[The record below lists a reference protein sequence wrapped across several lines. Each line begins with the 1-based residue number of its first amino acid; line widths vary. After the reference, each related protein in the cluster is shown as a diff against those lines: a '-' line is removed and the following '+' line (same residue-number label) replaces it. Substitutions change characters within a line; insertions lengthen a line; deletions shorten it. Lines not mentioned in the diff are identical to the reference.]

1 MSARIIGHRGA
12 RNEAPEN
19 TVESFV
25 HAQRNGCRA
34 FELDVQLSADH
45 QLMVFHDTGLL
56 RTTGQRGKLS
66 DFNAEFLQNLDARFG
81 GVFWHEPCA
90 IPTLENVLDA
100 CSHADDWQLEVK
112 PCNRLLSRI
121 IAHKLIS
128 LLSSK
133 KKPSGRVTVTSS
145 NTWFLQTI
153 KALNP
158 RIRTGL
164 VSEFRKTS
172 AVKQAEALGCEL
184 LALNQRLCSEGLV
197 SSAHQSGMEVSVWT
211 VNELNRGKE
220 LQQMNVD
227 SIITDVPTKF
237 IRALMTNH

>member
-1 MSARIIGHRGA
+1 MRARIIGHRGA

-19 TVESFV
+19 TIESFV
-25 HAQRNGCRA
+25 HAQKNGCRA

-45 QLMVFHDTGLL
+45 QLMVFHDTGLI
-56 RTTGQRGKLS
+56 RTTGHRGKLS
-66 DFNAEFLQNLDARFG
+66 DFNAEFLQNLDARYG

-90 IPTLENVLDA
+90 IPTLENLLNA
-100 CSHADDWQLEVK
+100 CPHAEDWQLEVK
-112 PCNRLLSRI
+112 PCNRLLSRV

-128 LLSSK
+128 LLTSK

-153 KALNP
+153 KTLNP
-158 RIRTGL
+158 EIRTGL
-164 VSEFRKTS
+164 VSEFRKSS
-172 AVKQAEALGCEL
+172 AVRQAETLGCEL

-197 SSAHQSGMEVSVWT
+197 SSAHQSGIEVSVWT
-211 VNELNRGKE
+211 VNDLNRAKE
-220 LQQMNVD
+220 LLQMSVD

-237 IRALMTNH
+237 IHALNSTH